1 MNIRRGLQRI
11 SALFWGFVAT
21 IGVIMSIA
29 IASDFFKTG
38 NMGKTAEVVLIGVA
52 LALAL
57 GYGGH
62 KAVCWVLAGFAPD
75 GSADRLGR

>member
-38 NMGKTAEVVLIGVA
+38 NGQDSRS
-52 LALAL
+52 
-57 GYGGH
+57 
-62 KAVCWVLAGFAPD
+62 C
-75 GSADRLGR
+75 ADRRCLGPSVGVRRA

>member
-1 MNIRRGLQRI
+1 MNIRKGLERI
-11 SALFWGFVAT
+11 SAIFWSFFAALG
-21 IGVIMSIA
+21 GLIA
-29 IASDFFKTG
+29 LAVASDFFRVG
-38 NMGKTAEVVLIGVA
+38 NMGKTAEVVLIGAV

-75 GSADRLGR
+75 ESSSR